1 MTTPTPVPPPP
12 SPPPASRRPGTG
24 PRAAGAIREAALRL
38 LAERGYTGL
47 TIEAVARRAGV
58 NKTTIYRWW
67 PSKAALL
74 RAALLDGALLDVEV
88 PDTGSLRGDLVA
100 LADQVVGL
108 LTGPGTESVVRA
120 MTSGS
125 GAPDDELALLARDF
139 FADRFSREQ
148 PVFSRA
154 AGRGELRPG
163 VDPMLLLDLMA
174 GAVWV
179 RAVLRRAPLP
189 AGFAAEVVD
198 AVLPAFA
205 TVPPPD
211 TNV

>member
-1 MTTPTPVPPPP
+1 MSVPAPPP
-12 SPPPASRRPGTG
+12 SRRPGAG
-24 PRAAGAIREAALRL
+24 PRAAAAIQDAALRL

-47 TIEAVARRAGV
+47 TMEAVAQEAGV

-74 RAALLDGALLDVEV
+74 RAALTDGALLDFEV

-100 LADQVVGL
+100 LTERVVVL
-108 LTGPGTESVVRA
+108 LTGARTESVVRA

-125 GAPDDELALLARDF
+125 GTSDDELAMLARDF

-148 PVFSRA
+148 PVFRRA
-154 AGRGELRPG
+154 AERGELRPG
-163 VDPMLLLDLMA
+163 ADPMLLLDLMA

-189 AGFAAEVVD
+189 AGFAREVVD

-205 TVPPPD
+205 TVPPPGVN
-211 TNV
+211 T